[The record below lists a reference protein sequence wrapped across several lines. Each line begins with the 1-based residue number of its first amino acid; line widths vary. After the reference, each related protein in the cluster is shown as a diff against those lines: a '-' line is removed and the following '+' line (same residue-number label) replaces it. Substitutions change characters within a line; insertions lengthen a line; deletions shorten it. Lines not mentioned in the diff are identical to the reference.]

1 MEDIMAESTNTME
14 DIMAKIDQENTETNK
29 ENTEGS
35 QNLATGAML
44 TGVGAGF
51 SVLAEDFYGQART
64 MNNTGTAITRSPT
77 GRPVVSN
84 AYRKTL
90 TQATVAKTLSGIA
103 RVGGSVFAAG
113 AALDY
118 SKDSVNSFQKG
129 KYVEGTV
136 YASGAAGTAH
146 LATQLFM
153 GTATSLGTTVAAAST
168 ATVAATAGIGAVT
181 GWELGNWIA
190 DTYTNPA
197 LNYEMNP
204 QDAKELIDK
213 QIASVNLGGKPA
225 YLAGFIDYFNDGFDT
240 STAGSSL
247 LAQFN
252 RAFTSN
258 QSRTEKLLK
267 TIQSDPQ
274 VAYNR
279 GVKGLGGNKGDGANA
294 FLIYEGIKNG
304 ARVHGFNELTNLNE
318 IHNGSDIAKSD
329 LSQLLMMNASKNTNT
344 NLITQAKTAEFLL
357 SHGAGYTADDLAN
370 AARNPYGE
378 LMLSTMLLTVKD
390 KHTGEMRTL
399 YDTKDGK
406 EFQYLAPSPTE
417 EFILP
422 TEMKTEENMNTLMRE
437 CLRTKQVSPLK
448 FSAIQQA
455 FNNEGQMKIAADI
468 LTATLTNPQKYLGD
482 DVEDNKRWAQEA
494 TLTTLCGNKEN
505 GYRFHAWEITP
516 SVVNAVGNLDDD
528 RKNAFIQYAQETGLA
543 KDSPEMQTALNNL
556 APGAFKT
563 QEPVENQQPSVEN
576 QDPNAS
582 TTPEPIEKISSEK
595 VSWTTN
601 RTVAGPVEHIYK
613 NPVAYERAHARLT
626 GQMYRNVKQ
635 KPRYT
640 EKEYEQMLA
649 HIQAYENR
657 GLLPKGTDGKSNAE
671 IYMYKLQQ
679 INRLSYDKS
688 LVEVNGEKVA
698 FGDYI
703 SENGKNLTA
712 RTAEKLLKTKEITP
726 EQEKALIGT
735 LLKTEEL
742 VDDNGKMLMAVQAGN
757 NRSYN
762 KDGKKNFEAIQST
775 QTITETH
782 EEVITGTEV
791 ERNQKIAELEQKDIK
806 VTRTPINE
814 TETTHEAAHET
825 TQSATSNTN
834 NDTSAKDQSSQ
845 TGTSVIARQGCGTP
859 VVLPEG
865 QDVSLVQKQKNETT
879 H

>member
-1 MEDIMAESTNTME
+1 MAESTNTME

-35 QNLATGAML
+35 QNLAKGAML
-44 TGVGAGF
+44 AGVGAVASG
-51 SVLAEDFYGQART
+51 VAEDFYAQART

-90 TQATVAKTLSGIA
+90 GQAVGTQVLSGIA
-103 RVGGSVFAAG
+103 RIGGSFFAAG

-406 EFQYLAPSPTE
+406 EFQYLAPSSAE

-422 TEMKTEENMNTLMRE
+422 AEMKTAENMNTLMRE

-543 KDSPEMQTALNNL
+543 KESPEMQTALNNL
-556 APGAFKT
+556 APRAFKT
-563 QEPVENQQPSVEN
+563 QEPVENQDS
-576 QDPNAS
+576 NAS
-582 TTPEPIEKISSEK
+582 TTLEPVEKISSEK

-601 RTVAGPVEHIYK
+601 RTIAGPVEHIYK

-712 RTAEKLLKTKEITP
+712 RTAEKLLKAKEITP

-757 NRSYN
+757 NRSYD

-782 EEVITGTEV
+782 EEVITGTEA
-791 ERNQKIAELEQKDIK
+791 ERNQKIAELQQKDIK

-814 TETTHEAAHET
+814 TGTTHET
-825 TQSATSNTN
+825 TQLATS
-834 NDTSAKDQSSQ
+834 DTSKDTSIKDQSSQ
-845 TGTSVIARQGCGTP
+845 PNKKSLIDRLGGCGTP
-859 VVLPEG
+859 VVVLSED
-865 QDVSLVQKQKNETT
+865 QDVSLVQKQQNETT